1 MGKDSEEDED
11 LKDDSVGDSKTN
23 EDEAFKDDADEDS
36 KKDDDASKD
45 VRGGDSKKD
54 EYEALK
60 DADQDFLGGL
70 SAGNCKL
77 EAYVNCSKCGKWAF

>member
-23 EDEAFKDDADEDS
+23 EDEASKDDEDS
-36 KKDDDASKD
+36 KKDDDASNN

-60 DADQDFLGGL
+60 DADQGFLGGL

-77 EAYVNCSKCGKWAF
+77 EAYGNCSKCGKLTF